1 MKASAEDREGA
12 TISDDQISADIV
24 SKLKE
29 VDTKLLKKM
38 KREALSIAL
47 RNPPA
52 GSKSESVKVTDGQLR
67 IDSDLIRHNIWSSQ

>member
-1 MKASAEDREGA
+1 MKAAAEDREGA
-12 TISDDQISADIV
+12 TISDDQISSDIA

-29 VDTKLLKKM
+29 VDTKLFKKL

-52 GSKSESVKVTDGQLR
+52 GNKSESIKVR
-67 IDSDLIRHNIWSSQ
+67 NNRF